1 MGSENVK
8 KLKGM
13 SLIECLAAM
22 VVLTVV
28 SMILYVGFTVSS
40 SYTRRGM
47 EIGKASEEGMRTLE
61 LAQIQGSLNDG
72 TGHISTPDTVVKDGS
87 MKIKDESG
95 SVIYNVQGRYVVVT
109 VDYDSADT
117 DSSEG
122 VKSVKYTTFIEDR
135 S

>member
-1 MGSENVK
+1 MK

-122 VKSVKYTTFIEDR
+122 VKSVKYTAFIEDR

>member
-1 MGSENVK
+1 MK
-8 KLKGM
+8 KLRGM

-40 SYTRRGM
+40 SYTRRGI
-47 EIGKASEEGMRTLE
+47 EISKASEEGMQRLE

-72 TGHISTPDTVVKDGS
+72 TGHITTPDTVVKDGS
-87 MKIKDESG
+87 MKIRDDSG
-95 SVIYNVQGRYVVVT
+95 SVVYNAQGRYVVVT
-109 VDYDSADT
+109 VDYDSADS
-117 DSSEG
+117 DASDG

-135 S
+135 SSP